1 MLGRGREGPAEGGD
15 DRHVLALPG
24 GGNAGADGVGQ
35 QRGSRYQ
42 HSRNQ
47 VMDSA
52 RPFAVCHCTS
62 TSGELRLGKLCAVE
76 ALDCLGRLLQDCM
89 NSFQLKVAL
98 ILLY

>member
-52 RPFAVCHCTS
+52 RPFAVCHCTRYERRAAP
-62 TSGELRLGKLCAVE
+62 GEVMR
-76 ALDCLGRLLQDCM
+76 GRG
-89 NSFQLKVAL
+89 A
-98 ILLY
+98 